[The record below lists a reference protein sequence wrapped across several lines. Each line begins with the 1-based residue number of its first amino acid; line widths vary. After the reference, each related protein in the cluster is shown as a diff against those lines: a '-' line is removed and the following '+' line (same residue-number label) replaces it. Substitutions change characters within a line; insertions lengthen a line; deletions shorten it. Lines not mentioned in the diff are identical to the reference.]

1 MKCHEKNLFLWYLYF
16 VKFTK
21 FARVTQPTF
30 MKIKQLLL
38 AAMTATLALSASA
51 AETTSS
57 VRIYINPGHGSYTGK
72 DRPMSTIKHGF
83 QDDENPSSDTTSF
96 FESNTNLQKG
106 FGLLEKL
113 KEYGVPYNSSIQAN
127 NASQPNLRMSHV
139 KCGTSRGLSDIAAEA
154 ETWNADY
161 FISIHS
167 NATTG
172 SHNIPTHL
180 NHCLYLYRG
189 YDGRPHVS
197 GSDKMATASWP
208 HALSN
213 KHMNWNW
220 LSEPT
225 KPSDANKN
233 DYVQGQNYYPIGK
246 YDADGNPYWIKG
258 DLDFMYE
265 FNTSGSTYGY
275 YGVLCHNVPGF
286 LVEGYDH
293 TYQPAMH
300 RAMNDDVCRHEG
312 EMYARGI
319 NDYFGWG
326 KKDSYGKIYGIVRD
340 HSVVMDHPYYQVT
353 RSNTIDAN
361 TTINQTDNKKP
372 LNGVTVELYNS
383 SGKLIDSYLTDDEW
397 NGAYMFKKVAPGS
410 YTIKHSRVGY
420 GDVTQS
426 VTVTANQTNYLNID
440 MRTVADGTAVQGHY
454 AYGLKLTKVD
464 DETYTAS
471 FKSTGAMSNGKI
483 ILTNSSTKEQTV
495 IETGAISS
503 KETNNVTIDA
513 KKLDADINYTW
524 AVAFDNPESKGYKQ
538 IFNNTSVASSSTRV
552 GVAIDN
558 EETSANFGTIY
569 TITGSKLGVQKFNPD
584 FSVNGSKFMANY
596 FNYPRIET
604 NSGKL
609 YVVNNDGTNPG
620 VWVYNPSGST
630 TPSQVLSTQARGVA
644 FYGTGSSRKMYIS
657 GAGFAYGYNIG
668 SADSWSGGAS
678 TTFSALGKLLV
689 NGDGDIYA
697 TDNAIIA
704 SQIRYSPNNVI
715 DVPSF
720 AVSDLSRNI
729 KFNSKELN
737 TEATDGSSLE
747 GSNGGGF
754 AFSKDKSI
762 FAIQDGSSDNTKYEA
777 PVKIYSVKWNGS
789 TPTFIY
795 HYTITLS
802 GTYAVDQMAFDHA
815 DNLYIASRQKGLLVY
830 AIKTPAR
837 QTVTN
842 GSGTIKGAKSPL
854 YLVGNSNAVGNW
866 DPYKAVEFTNNG
878 KNYTITL
885 DETVTEFKI
894 SNIKSEASGDWTEF
908 DKGIHSADAA
918 ITNGGTVTLSH
929 KNGSNI
935 VLPWAGVWN
944 ITVAGDLSTLT
955 ATTSTPR
962 PLYIVG
968 NTEEL
973 GAWDTEKAIKVAHD
987 GKNYS
992 ITLDENVTAFKISTS
1007 KGDEATFN
1015 NGNLAIS
1022 DAITNGETANLV
1034 ANKDGGNIVLP
1045 WDGVWNITISDDLS
1059 KLTATTETPKPLT
1072 PLYIVGN
1079 TEELGAWNTENAVEV
1094 SNNRINYSITL
1105 DESVTEFK
1113 ISTNK
1118 GDETTFNNGNL
1129 AVSNPIS
1136 NGVNVNLVADAEGG
1150 KIALPWAGVWN
1161 ITIAGD
1167 LSTLTATTSTPRP
1180 LGSLYI
1186 VGGSYAIGDWD
1197 PSKAVEI
1204 GNDGENYTIT
1214 IKAPATEFKLSTKRG
1229 GWSEFDAGNLTT
1241 NEAITNG
1248 CTINLIAQHSYNN
1261 FILPWEG
1268 EWNITI
1274 SRDLSTLTASTTT
1287 PNPYEG
1293 PGIGPEPENA
1303 PNPDAEPGETPEGE
1317 DPEAAQTEG
1326 YFAYDLQSSKSGNDY
1341 IFKFKSTGARKNGRI
1356 ILTNKSTGATIE
1368 FKTGEIKKGENSV
1381 TINAYDILKGEYT
1394 WAVKINNGQINESKL
1409 LISDN
1414 SITYHNGSYQCRGGV
1429 AIDNDQTSANFGTIY
1444 ASVGGAKGI
1453 QRYYPN
1459 RTKNGGFILGSNFYS
1474 GNIHS
1479 PFRLRTNSGK
1489 LYITDYYIG
1498 HGGVYVYNPS
1508 AGEKVTNIF
1517 TSSNTIPATG
1527 IAFTGSGSSRKL
1539 YAFDGAATSMNAAS
1553 NVLKVKRYDIG
1564 TSDSWTAAL
1573 PSAQLNAVS
1582 ALLINGNVEIIPSEK
1597 GLFVSQTRYT
1607 NADGAKVPSFVHITA
1622 DGTINFNSG
1631 SDLTS
1636 LNGNN
1641 GGAMAIYKNVFAT
1654 VNGSGNIEIY
1664 NLTFSGNTP
1673 KFSYQY
1679 TITTSSTT
1687 TEINQMDFDH
1697 AGNLYAFS
1705 RHEGLLGYSI
1715 KMNAQPITTNAM
1727 PEYTIAGMANP
1738 APTNVVATR
1747 KCYSEGSNNTAGT
1760 VDAEI
1765 TWKGEAGQYRIY
1777 YQTMRRDASGNRVED
1792 NSSWQLAGTA
1802 NIASGATTGKY
1813 THQNLAHGG
1822 DYARIYNYKVV
1833 NYYSSANHEGLS
1845 KSISGKGRTVTSYPP
1860 QVPVN
1865 VAFTQSSV
1873 EVDGVTQYTL
1883 DPQLNISLNTDV
1895 FNTSL
1900 LDDNDELVKATKYVV
1915 VVDAATAKILN
1926 RASNVEEV
1934 GRFYCGPATMTAN
1947 NCNHF
1952 GINDWYMVVD
1962 FENVT
1967 PADDLSKATKSLVW
1981 KDVELTH
1988 TYKPQVYTSAVRTF
2002 NFVANDSESAAY
2014 KINLPSPQ
2022 WNANSNDGSG
2032 MGNVAEAIPVTGNII
2047 ESLAGNEDYPMGTF
2061 QKIGDLENPTNPI
2074 SITEANVIGATG
2086 CIDPL
2091 PVTDDVLNDW
2101 DITYTLVLKDKEGN
2115 VISEAVQE
2123 SSTTNKELYSNT
2135 QKRIV
2140 DILGLNVGRDET
2152 TAPDGRARYTY
2163 NAEKNE
2169 NYTLIVRTTYRKT
2182 VDGKLVEKTNES
2194 EAPISVNPSFPQP
2207 VIDPYQTPGYVFL
2220 EESAHWD
2227 EKCKDDKGEYINNGY
2242 FKYYYDVVVDV
2253 TWKEF
2258 NDNLVRYMGYYGKS
2272 NKGWECIGHP
2282 VESNIWTP
2290 YQAASILTDNEVI
2303 HYNTR
2308 LTNNGKDE
2316 TKQLLSG
2323 VGYTKGVENWSTL
2336 LTKEGHL
2343 PVKVHYVWAGNEKN
2357 TDVNAATIEWE
2368 LSANYPVVIYDEPM
2382 IKVSSSYQD
2391 DIYDISAPLTRSI
2404 TSEKDMIV
2412 ITTTDQDYKTLTMDG
2427 IVEYKD
2433 VTTGVEDVAFGKG
2446 VLMVYPNPA
2455 QSEVTIRSTTALGD
2469 VKIFTIDGQLVK
2481 EFESGET
2488 KAKLN
2493 VSDLTSGVYVVS
2505 ASGTTTRMI
2514 KK

>member
-1 MKCHEKNLFLWYLYF
+1 MVLFF
-16 VKFTK
+16 VLLAEIAKQDFTL
-21 FARVTQPTF
+21 F
-30 MKIKQLLL
+30 MKLKHLLF
-38 AAMTATLALSASA
+38 AALTATLSLSASA

-83 QDDENPSSDTTSF
+83 QDDQNPSSDTTSF

-312 EMYARGI
+312 EMYAKGI

-361 TTINQTDNKKP
+361 KTINQTDNKKP
-372 LNGVTVELYNS
+372 INHVTVELYNS

-524 AVAFDNPESKGYKQ
+524 AVAFDNPESKGYNQ

-584 FSVNGSKFMANY
+584 FSLNGSKFMANY

-704 SQIRYSPNNVI
+704 SQIRYAPNNVI

-944 ITVAGDLSTLT
+944 IAVSGDLSTLT

-1326 YFAYDLQSSKSGNDY
+1326 YFAYDLQSSKSGNNY
-1341 IFKFKSTGARKNGRI
+1341 IFKFKSTGAKNNGYI
-1356 ILTNKSTGATIE
+1356 VLTNKSTGV
-1368 FKTGEIKKGENSV
+1368 KTEIRTKINKGDNTV
-1381 TINAYDILKGEYT
+1381 TVNAYDILKGDYT
-1394 WAVKINNGQINESKL
+1394 WAVKINNKANSEVKQVGSN
-1409 LISDN
+1409 N
-1414 SITYHNGSYQCRGGV
+1414 SIVYNDGTRYARIGV
-1429 AIDNDQTSANFGTIY
+1429 AIDNDQTSKYFGTVYTMTARGQGLQKFNPDVTTNGSKILTGQFGQDESGSTNANRFVRSNRLEVNQGKVYIANFAYQNPGVWVYDPTGS
-1444 ASVGGAKGI
+1444 ATT
-1453 QRYYPN
+1453 
-1459 RTKNGGFILGSNFYS
+1459 TKVSGNTLLERAIAFYGEGSNRKAFGS
-1474 GNIHS
+1474 H
-1479 PFRLRTNSGK
+1479 
-1489 LYITDYYIG
+1489 
-1498 HGGVYVYNPS
+1498 
-1508 AGEKVTNIF
+1508 
-1517 TSSNTIPATG
+1517 NTTYHVQR
-1527 IAFTGSGSSRKL
+1527 F
-1539 YAFDGAATSMNAAS
+1539 
-1553 NVLKVKRYDIG
+1553 DIG
-1564 TSDSWTAAL
+1564 TNNSWVSNSPAKGYKGLLSNGDGDILVTN
-1573 PSAQLNAVS
+1573 NAVIVS
-1582 ALLINGNVEIIPSEK
+1582 QHRFK
-1597 GLFVSQTRYT
+1597 GLN
-1607 NADGAKVPSFVHITA
+1607 NADVPAFIVLDH
-1622 DGTINFNSG
+1622 NLNLKFNS
-1631 SDLTS
+1631 STISS
-1636 LNGNN
+1636 LNGTQI
-1641 GGAMAIYKNVFAT
+1641 GGMAITPDYKTFAIADAYTDGSPADINVQ
-1654 VNGSGNIEIY
+1654 VYSVSWNGSTP
-1664 NLTFSGNTP
+1664 TFTKS
-1673 KFSYQY
+1673 Y
-1679 TITTSSTT
+1679 TIALTGTQQ
-1687 TEINQMDFDH
+1687 IDQMEFDH
-1697 AGNLYAFS
+1697 AGNLWIAS
-1705 RHEGLLGYSI
+1705 MQKGLLKYAVKTSDRVT
-1715 KMNAQPITTNAM
+1715 TTNARS
-1727 PEYTIAGMANP
+1727 EYTITGLANT

-2032 MGNVAEAIPVTGNII
+2032 IGNVAEAIPVTGNII
-2047 ESLAGNEDYPMGTF
+2047 ESLVGNEDYPMGTF
-2061 QKIGDLENPTNPI
+2061 QKIGDIENPTNPI
-2074 SITEANVIGATG
+2074 SITEANVIGAVG

-2101 DITYTLVLKDKEGN
+2101 DITYTLILKDKEGN

-2169 NYTLIVRTTYRKT
+2169 NYTLVVRTTYSKT
-2182 VDGKLVEKTNES
+2182 VEGELVEMTNES
-2194 EAPISVNPSFPQP
+2194 EAPIMVNPSFPAP
-2207 VIDPYQTPGYVFL
+2207 ELKGGNESPGYVFL
-2220 EESAHWD
+2220 ETSTHWD
-2227 EKCKDDKGEYINNGY
+2227 EKANVEGDDDEYGGY
-2242 FKYYYDVVVDV
+2242 FKYFYDVVMDLH
-2253 TWKEF
+2253 WLPFE
-2258 NDNLVRYMGYYGKS
+2258 DNLVRYMGYYGKS
-2272 NKGWECIGHP
+2272 STGWDCVGHP

-2290 YQAASILTDNEVI
+2290 YQAASIITDAEVES
-2303 HYNTR
+2303 YNTR
-2308 LTNNGKDE
+2308 ITNNGKE
-2316 TKQLLSG
+2316 EATKGLFKG
-2323 VGYTKGVENWSTL
+2323 VGYTKGVNWATL
-2336 LTKEGHL
+2336 LAEECHA
-2343 PVKVHYVWAGNEKN
+2343 PIKVHYVWAGNEKIDDYSN
-2357 TDVNAATIEWE
+2357 AKINCEVN
-2368 LSANYPVVIYDEPM
+2368 ANYPVVIYNQPT
-2382 IKVSSSYQD
+2382 INVSTTYQD
-2391 DIYDISAPLTRSI
+2391 GAYDISAPLTRSA
-2404 TSEKDMIV
+2404 TNGKDLYV
-2412 ITTTDQDYKTLTMDG
+2412 ITANLSYQDLGMDG
-2427 IVEYKD
+2427 LVEAED
-2433 VTTGVEDVAFGKG
+2433 VTTGLEDVALGNG
-2446 VLMVYPNPA
+2446 ALRLYPNPA
-2455 QSEVTIRSTTALGD
+2455 KSMVTLQAPITMTD

-2481 EFESGET
+2481 EFDANDT
-2488 KAKLN
+2488 KVRLN
-2493 VSDLTSGVYVVS
+2493 VSDLNTGVYIIH
-2505 ASGTTTRMI
+2505 AAGRTTRMI

>member
-1 MKCHEKNLFLWYLYF
+1 MKLKHLLF
-16 VKFTK
+16 
-21 FARVTQPTF
+21 
-30 MKIKQLLL
+30 
-38 AAMTATLALSASA
+38 AALTAVLSLSATA

-57 VRIYINPGHGSYTGK
+57 VRIYINPGHGSFTGS
-72 DRPMSTIKHGF
+72 DRPMSTIKHGN
-83 QDDENPSSDTTSF
+83 QTSTNVSSDTSSF

-113 KEYGVPYNSSIQAN
+113 KEYGIPYNSSIQAN
-127 NASQPNLRMSHV
+127 NAKQTNLRMSHV
-139 KCGTSRGLSDIAAEA
+139 KCGTSRNLSDIAAEA
-154 ETWNADY
+154 ESWNADY

-172 SHNIPTHL
+172 DHNVPTHY

-189 YDGRPHVS
+189 YDGNPKVS

-225 KPSDANKN
+225 KPRDVNKN

-265 FNTSGSTYGY
+265 ADLKDGVVSTYGY
-275 YGVLCHNVPGF
+275 YGVLAHNVPGF

-326 KKDSYGKIYGIVRD
+326 KKDSYGKIYGVVRD
-340 HSVVMDHPYYQVT
+340 HSVVMDHPFYQVT
-353 RSNTIDAN
+353 MSTTIDAN
-361 TTINQTDNKKP
+361 KTINQIDNKKP

-383 SGKLIDSYLTDDEW
+383 SGKMIDSYLTDDEW

-410 YTIKHSRVGY
+410 YTIKHSRPGY

-426 VTVTANQTNYLNID
+426 VTVTANQTNYINID

-454 AYGLKLTKVD
+454 AYGLSLTESSDKK
-464 DETYTAS
+464 TYTAS

-483 ILTNSSTKEQTV
+483 ILTNKSTGAQTV
-495 IETGAISS
+495 IQTGAINKGSNS
-503 KETNNVTIDA
+503 VTIDA
-513 KKLDADINYTW
+513 QTLETDEKYSW
-524 AVAFDNPESKGYKQ
+524 AVVFDNPASKGYKLLKEDNS
-538 IFNNTSVASSSTRV
+538 ITYTGTYKARV
-552 GVAIDN
+552 GVAVDN
-558 EETSANFGTIY
+558 DETSANFGTIY
-569 TITGSKLGVQKFNPD
+569 TITGYGQGMQKFNPD
-584 FSVNGSKFMANY
+584 FSKNGSKFMTSYFGISDISNPVRLETNGGKVYIANY
-596 FNYPRIET
+596 D
-604 NSGKL
+604 NSSA
-609 YVVNNDGTNPG
+609 G
-620 VWVYNPSGST
+620 VWVWNPSTSNHSRVIST
-630 TPSQVLSTQARGVA
+630 KASGVA
-644 FYGTGSSRKMYIS
+644 FSGTGSNRKMYIS
-657 GAGFAYGYNIG
+657 GPSFAYGYNIG
-668 SADSWSGGAS
+668 TADSWSSSAS
-678 TTFSALGKLLV
+678 TTFSNIGKLLV
-689 NGDGDIYA
+689 NGDGDIYV

-802 GTYAVDQMAFDHA
+802 GTYAVDQIAFDHA

-878 KNYTITL
+878 QNYTITL

-987 GKNYS
+987 GKNYN

-1022 DAITNGETANLV
+1022 DAITNGETVNLV

-1045 WDGVWNITISDDLS
+1045 WDGVWNITISNDLS

-1105 DESVTEFK
+1105 DESVTAFK

-1118 GDETTFNNGNL
+1118 GDATTFNNGNL
-1129 AVSNPIS
+1129 AIGGTIT
-1136 NGVNVNLVADAEGG
+1136 NGGTVNLIADKNGG
-1150 KIALPWAGVWN
+1150 NINLPWEGIWN
-1161 ITIAGD
+1161 VTIAGD
-1167 LSTLTATTSTPRP
+1167 LTTLHAFTSTP
-1180 LGSLYI
+1180 
-1186 VGGSYAIGDWD
+1186 D
-1197 PSKAVEI
+1197 PNV
-1204 GNDGENYTIT
+1204 
-1214 IKAPATEFKLSTKRG
+1214 
-1229 GWSEFDAGNLTT
+1229 
-1241 NEAITNG
+1241 
-1248 CTINLIAQHSYNN
+1248 
-1261 FILPWEG
+1261 
-1268 EWNITI
+1268 
-1274 SRDLSTLTASTTT
+1274 
-1287 PNPYEG
+1287 G

-1303 PNPDAEPGETPEGE
+1303 PNPDAETPDTPDTPDVDESE
-1317 DPEAAQTEG
+1317 DAQTEG
-1326 YFAYDLQSSKSGNDY
+1326 YFTYDLSSTQSGNNCV
-1341 IFKFKSTGARKNGRI
+1341 FKFKSTGARKNGRI

-1381 TINAYDILKGEYT
+1381 TINAYDIAKGDYS

-1539 YAFDGAATSMNAAS
+1539 YAFDGAATSMGAAS

-1564 TSDSWTAAL
+1564 TSDSWTAAS

-1679 TITTSSTT
+1679 TITTNSAT

-1727 PEYTIAGMANP
+1727 PKYTIAGMANP

-1747 KCYSEGSNNTAGT
+1747 KCYNEGSNNTAGT

-1777 YQTMRRDASGNRVED
+1777 YQTMRRDVSGNRVED
-1792 NSSWQLAGTA
+1792 NSTWQLAGTA

-1860 QVPVN
+1860 QVPIN

-1895 FNTSL
+1895 FNASL
-1900 LDDNDELVKATKYVV
+1900 LDDNDEPVKATKYVV

-1926 RASNVEEV
+1926 RASNVDEV

-1947 NCNHF
+1947 NCNHYV
-1952 GINDWYMVVD
+1952 INDWYMVVD
-1962 FENVT
+1962 FDDVT
-1967 PADDLSKATKSLVW
+1967 PSGDLSKANKSLVW
-1981 KDVELTH
+1981 KDVDFDY
-1988 TYKPQVYTSAVRTF
+1988 TYKAQVYTSAVRTF
-2002 NFVANDSESAAY
+2002 NFTANALESATC
-2014 KINLPSPQ
+2014 KISFPITQ
-2022 WNANSNDGSG
+2022 WKANSNDGSG
-2032 MGNVAEAIPVTGNII
+2032 IGNVAEAIPVTGNII
-2047 ESLAGNEDYPMGTF
+2047 ESLVGNEDYPMGTF
-2061 QKIGDLENPTNPI
+2061 QKIGDIENPTNPI
-2074 SITEANVIGATG
+2074 SITEANVIGAVG

-2101 DITYTLVLKDKEGN
+2101 DITYTLILKDKEGN

-2169 NYTLIVRTTYRKT
+2169 NYTLVVRTTYRKT

-2194 EAPISVNPSFPQP
+2194 EAPITVNPSFPNP
-2207 VIDPYQTPGYVFL
+2207 ELDAPNSPGYLFL
-2220 EESAHWD
+2220 EESTHWD
-2227 EKCKDDKGEYINNGY
+2227 EKANIEGDDDEHGGY
-2242 FKYYYDVVVDV
+2242 FKYFYDVAMDIK
-2253 TWKEF
+2253 WQEF
-2258 NDNLVRYMGYYGKS
+2258 NDNLVRYMGYYSKS
-2272 NKGWECIGHP
+2272 DKGFECVGHP
-2282 VESNIWTP
+2282 VESDKWWTP
-2290 YQAASILTDNEVI
+2290 YQAASVLFDEVVTRYNNRITDN
-2303 HYNTR
+2303 
-2308 LTNNGKDE
+2308 GKKE
-2316 TKQLLSG
+2316 TEDILRG
-2323 VGYTKGVENWSTL
+2323 IGYTGTENWSALAT
-2336 LTKEGHL
+2336 EAGHI
-2343 PVKVHYVWAGNEKN
+2343 PVKVHYVWAGNEKLTN
-2357 TDVNAATIEWE
+2357 RYDASIFWE
-2368 LSANYPVVIYDEPM
+2368 LSANYPMVIYDEPM
-2382 IKVSSSYQD
+2382 IKVSSTYQEGVH
-2391 DIYDISAPLTRSI
+2391 DISAPLTRNAVGG
-2404 TSEKDMIV
+2404 KDMYV
-2412 ITTTDQDYKTLTMDG
+2412 ITAIDRTFDNK
-2427 IVEYKD
+2427 IVMGDIIEVKD
-2433 VTTGVEDVAFGKG
+2433 EITTGVEDVNVAKG
-2446 VLMVYPNPA
+2446 SLRLYPNPA
-2455 QSEVTIRSTTALGD
+2455 NSIVTLQAWTVLDD

-2481 EFESGET
+2481 EFDADDT
-2488 KAKLN
+2488 KVKIN
-2493 VSDLTSGVYVVS
+2493 VSDLPTGVYIVH
-2505 ASGTTTRMI
+2505 AAGTTTRLI
-2514 KK
+2514 KR